1 LHEPPDEEKLA
12 DLKTGLA
19 LLGFHTGNLAI
30 PSVLAKFLKDT
41 QNHPLRYHAHTMV
54 LRSMKRA
61 VYSAE
66 KIGHFGLAKEYY
78 AHFTSPIR
86 RYPDL
91 VLHRQLADYLDGK
104 GGKMPQGYLMATAQ
118 LATEREQIADDA
130 SRQLIEIKKF
140 RYLQQQLDE
149 KKPIEYRAVVAKCT
163 NYGVFIDIPEL
174 AMGGMIH
181 ISNLSQQYV
190 RFNPSAETLNAG
202 GVTYR
207 IGTVVKVQV
216 AKVDFNQRRADFML
230 VDGPKPAA
238 GDEEKREERPARKGR
253 GREERAPRKE
263 NSREERQPR
272 TSSERPSRE
281 AKSRPPRDAKKPAPF
296 RKFERKK
303 K

>member
-1 LHEPPDEEKLA
+1 
-12 DLKTGLA
+12 
-19 LLGFHTGNLAI
+19 
-30 PSVLAKFLKDT
+30 
-41 QNHPLRYHAHTMV
+41 
-54 LRSMKRA
+54 
-61 VYSAE
+61 
-66 KIGHFGLAKEYY
+66 
-78 AHFTSPIR
+78 
-86 RYPDL
+86 
-91 VLHRQLADYLDGK
+91 
-104 GGKMPQGYLMATAQ
+104 
-118 LATEREQIADDA
+118 
-130 SRQLIEIKKF
+130 
-140 RYLQQQLDE
+140 
-149 KKPIEYRAVVAKCT
+149 
-163 NYGVFIDIPEL
+163 
-174 AMGGMIH
+174 
-181 ISNLSQQYV
+181 
-190 RFNPSAETLNAG
+190 
-202 GVTYR
+202 VTYR